1 MKSSCFHAGCMGKHI
16 QIRDVPEAL
25 HSAIKAQAASDGL
38 SMSAYIRRLL
48 ERDLKRPNWAAIDA
62 RMAKMKKVKL
72 GDSTV
77 EILRE
82 ERNRP

>member
-1 MKSSCFHAGCMGKHI
+1 MFYVGRMGKHI